1 MNFVKIALFAASLA
15 ALALACQTEKKCKY
29 KPEAVFAKDL
39 PGVLQYN
46 FEVQGTESLESIFFQ
61 NQVLLE
67 LHQEVCDKTRQEYK
81 FTVKGDYSAFA
92 DSLWMREAVRQLTW
106 LSTLSERQAALREW
120 AGILEANRPAMK
132 LAEDRQIQPG
142 IFVKVD
148 KVISPE
154 QSVLLV
160 SFEQR

>member
-1 MNFVKIALFAASLA
+1 MNFAKTTLFAIGIAASFA
-15 ALALACQTEKKCKY
+15 ACQTEKKCKY
-29 KPEAVFAKDL
+29 KPEPVLSKDL

-46 FEVQGTESLESIFFQ
+46 FEVQGTESLESVFFQ

-67 LHQEVCDKTRQEYK
+67 LHQEVCDKTQQEYK

-106 LSTLSERQAALREW
+106 LSTLSERQAPLREW
-120 AGILEANRPAMK
+120 AGILEANRPAMR
-132 LAEDRQIQPG
+132 LAEDHEIQPG
-142 IFVKVD
+142 VAVKVD
-148 KVISPE
+148 KVVSPE

-160 SFEQR
+160 TFAQK